1 MRKLVGVT
9 MRQARVSWTFGVWI
23 ALAAV
28 LPLPAVAERSS
39 SILIDANTGEIL
51 VDQNS
56 DAPRFPASLTKM
68 MTLFLVFDALKDG
81 RMALDRQIDVSA
93 AAATQRPSS
102 IGLRKG
108 DRLSV
113 EQAIGAVVTKSAN
126 DAAVALAES
135 LAPTEVQFAEAMTAR
150 AKKLG
155 LHDTVFRNATG
166 LPNWRQRTTARDMA
180 LLAQALI
187 SEHPGYYRFFS
198 TAEFTWKQ
206 SKFANHNQMLSDYG
220 GVDGIKTGYIRASG
234 FNLVTSAERDGR
246 RLIGVVFGAPSPRM
260 RDQRMTEL
268 LDRGFALPAGTGAN
282 IATASAP
289 RQFLRLPDLIASAI
303 AAVPE
308 VPKRGFWAVQVGAF
322 VDRIKAEKRAESAAS
337 LAPNLFIDRDVDILS
352 SIERGRPVY
361 RARLTGFE
369 EGDARQACREL
380 KRRGMVC
387 AVVPPAAAAN

>member
-1 MRKLVGVT
+1 
-9 MRQARVSWTFGVWI
+9 
-23 ALAAV
+23 
-28 LPLPAVAERSS
+28 
-39 SILIDANTGEIL
+39 
-51 VDQNS
+51 
-56 DAPRFPASLTKM
+56 
-68 MTLFLVFDALKDG
+68 
-81 RMALDRQIDVSA
+81 
-93 AAATQRPSS
+93 
-102 IGLRKG
+102 
-108 DRLSV
+108 
-113 EQAIGAVVTKSAN
+113 
-126 DAAVALAES
+126 
-135 LAPTEVQFAEAMTAR
+135 
-150 AKKLG
+150 
-155 LHDTVFRNATG
+155 
-166 LPNWRQRTTARDMA
+166 
-180 LLAQALI
+180 
-187 SEHPGYYRFFS
+187 
-198 TAEFTWKQ
+198 
-206 SKFANHNQMLSDYG
+206 
-220 GVDGIKTGYIRASG
+220 
-234 FNLVTSAERDGR
+234 
-246 RLIGVVFGAPSPRM
+246 M